1 MNKKYKIKNII
12 SKNKIMIIL
21 FEQIIL
27 VDIF

>member
-12 SKNKIMIIL
+12 NKNKIMIIL